1 MQNIGLH
8 LKRTHP
14 LEDNMEDGL
23 SIDDLTN
30 VLRVINTAQQRG
42 AVKANELSFVGG
54 VYDKFATFIRLAQSE
69 ANESEPIENGE
80 SSEDGSE

>member
-1 MQNIGLH
+1 
-8 LKRTHP
+8 
-14 LEDNMEDGL
+14 MEDEGL

-42 AVKANELSFVGG
+42 AFKANELSFVGG

-80 SSEDGSE
+80 SSKDGSE